1 MRRYL
6 HILIFGD
13 WLLKF
18 FSIALAILTWL
29 AVSIPLRQKPVEV
42 PGKPDLSE
50 RPFFDVPVNIVSSDS
65 DVRAFKVRPSEVNVT
80 VRGASN
86 VLENLKRENVR
97 VQVDLT
103 STEAMPGMR
112 RRLDVITPTGVS
124 SMLIDPDQVEVIP
137 PPAPAPKPAPKQF

>member
-1 MRRYL
+1 MRRFL

-13 WLLKF
+13 WLLKL
-18 FSIALAILTWL
+18 FSISLAILTWL

-50 RPFFDVPVNIVSSDS
+50 RPFFDVPVVLVSSDS

-86 VLENLKRENVR
+86 LLENLKRENIR

-103 STEAMPGMR
+103 SAESVPGLR
-112 RRLDVITPTGVS
+112 RRLDVITPQGVAA
-124 SMLIDPDQVEVIP
+124 MTIEPEQVEII
-137 PPAPAPKPAPKQF
+137 PPAPAPAPKTSPK

>member
-1 MRRYL
+1 MRRIL

-18 FSIALAILTWL
+18 FSISLAILTWL

-50 RPFFDVPVNIVSSDS
+50 RYLSDLPVTIVSSDS
-65 DVRAFKVRPSEVNVT
+65 DVRGFRVRPSEVSLT

-103 STEAMPGMR
+103 SSDPMPGMR
-112 RRLDVITPTGVS
+112 RRLDVITPPGVAP
-124 SMLIDPDQVEVIP
+124 MIVDPEQVEVIP
-137 PPAPAPKPAPKQF
+137 PAAPIQKPAPK

>member
-1 MRRYL
+1 MRRIL

-18 FSIALAILTWL
+18 FSISLAILTWL

-50 RPFFDVPVNIVSSDS
+50 RSLSDLPVTIVSSDS
-65 DVRAFKVRPSEVNVT
+65 DVRGFSVRPSEVSLT

-86 VLENLKRENVR
+86 LLENLKRENVR
-97 VQVDLT
+97 IQVDLT
-103 STEAMPGMR
+103 STDPIPGMR
-112 RRLDVITPTGVS
+112 RRLDVITPPGVA
-124 SMLIDPDQVEVIP
+124 SMSIDPDQVEVIP
-137 PPAPAPKPAPKQF
+137 PASASMPKPTPK

>member
-18 FSIALAILTWL
+18 FSISLAVLTWL

-65 DVRAFKVRPSEVNVT
+65 DVSAFKVRPSEVNIT

-86 VLENLKRENVR
+86 LLETLKRENVR

-103 STEAMPGMR
+103 STEAVPGMR
-112 RRLDVITPTGVS
+112 RRLEVIPPPGVA
-124 SMLIDPDQVEVIP
+124 SMSIDPDQVEVIP
-137 PPAPAPKPAPKQF
+137 PSPPAPKTTAK